1 MTEYKI
7 QNMKVK
13 SSFLIFNFS
22 LLILLSSCGIYTNYQ
37 RPDLQTDNL
46 FGEGVETADTANL
59 ADLYWWEIF
68 TDPDLQELIKT
79 GLENNTDLQIAYLR
93 IIESKAAL
101 QSAKLAYLPSLS
113 LNPQGT
119 ISSFDG
125 AKASKSYQLPV
136 DASWEIDIFG
146 KLTNAQKKQRAALEQ
161 SEAYRQA
168 VQTQLVASIANS
180 YYTLLMLDS
189 QLAISEQTAANWK
202 ENVQMMNALK
212 KAGQTNEASVAQAE
226 ANSLAVDA
234 SLLDLKQQ
242 IIEVEN
248 ALSVMLGE
256 TPHTITR
263 GSLSGQTFPEET
275 AVGIPL
281 RILSNRPDVKSAEA
295 SLAQAFYATN
305 EARSAFYPSLT
316 LSGSAGWVNNG
327 GGIVSNPGAL
337 LLQTIGSLSQPLF
350 NKGKNKA
357 NLKIAQAQQEEAKLT
372 FRQTLLDAGAEVN
385 NALTQ
390 CQIAQEKVA
399 IYQKQVDRLET
410 AVQSTRLLMKHGN
423 TTYLEVLTAQETLLQ
438 AELTQ
443 VSNRFNEIQGIIS
456 LYQALGGGWQ

>member
-93 IIESKAAL
+93 ITESKAAL

-189 QLAISEQTAANWK
+189 QLTISEQTAANWK

-248 ALSVMLGE
+248 ALSAMLGE

-337 LLQTIGSLSQPLF
+337 LLQAVGSLSQPLF

-390 CQIAQEKVA
+390 CQIAREKVS

-410 AVQSTRLLMKHGN
+410 AVQSTRLLMQHSN